1 MNLSSLP
8 TSGLIFGWLFNS
20 DGECREITSQDD
32 GQLHL
37 SSTDHVWLHLNYA
50 NTQVQTWL
58 KSPEQL
64 PENIVEELQ
73 EYVGRVRQKMFCR
86 AEEAHLIFFND
97 FQKEFNQ
104 KNSDE
109 IVTIWIICIGNVLIS
124 LRPHPVEAPD
134 ILKHSVSLGKIKPKN
149 IGDLYHH
156 LLEIRENALNEQ
168 VNKLMDRMDQLE
180 EIIIRGDTL
189 PEHETLGR
197 IRIQCNR
204 MRRCFSPEGV
214 AISHMI
220 RNRPPWMTDDNFQEV
235 SEHSEKLSVLIQEL
249 DHLYERAK
257 VLQDEQSAHVAQFNA
272 NNLQVLSTM
281 TVIFLPMTL
290 ITGIMGMNMGDL
302 LGLETSFYEV
312 MFLMILAGVF
322 MFSYLKIKRIM

>member
-1 MNLSSLP
+1 MDLNSLP
-8 TSGLIFGWLFNS
+8 SSGLIFGWLFDSNGKGSELATQGHDPLELSS
-20 DGECREITSQDD
+20 DGY
-32 GQLHL
+32 
-37 SSTDHVWLHLNYA
+37 VWLHLNYA

-58 KSPEQL
+58 KSNDQFPED
-64 PENIVEELQ
+64 IVEILQ
-73 EYVGRVRQKMFCR
+73 EDVGRVRQKMFCR
-86 AEEAHLIFFND
+86 ADGAHLIFFND

-104 KNSDE
+104 RNSEE
-109 IVTIWIICIGNVLIS
+109 IVTLWIICIDNVLIS

-134 ILKHSVSLGKIKPKN
+134 VLKHSVALGKIKPQN

-156 LLEIRENALNEQ
+156 LLEIREDALHEQ
-168 VNKLMDRMDQLE
+168 VNLLMDKMDQLE

-204 MRRCFSPEGV
+204 MRRYFFPEGI

-220 RNRPPWMTDDNFQEV
+220 RNRPPWMTDDNFQEI
-235 SEHSEKLSVLIQEL
+235 SEHSEKLSVLIQDL

-302 LGLETSFYEV
+302 LGLESSFYEV
-312 MFLMILAGVF
+312 IFLMILAGIF
-322 MFSYLKIKRIM
+322 TFSYLKIKRIM